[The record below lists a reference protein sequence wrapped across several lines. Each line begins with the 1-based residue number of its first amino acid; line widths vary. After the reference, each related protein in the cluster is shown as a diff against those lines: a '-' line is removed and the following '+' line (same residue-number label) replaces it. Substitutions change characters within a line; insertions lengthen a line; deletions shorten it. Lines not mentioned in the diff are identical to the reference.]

1 MWWSELSKKDNGKIV
16 VRIDGKILP
25 LNPFVQNILR
35 KTVLTM
41 ISTLRDTEIQG
52 DENVEINIK
61 KATA

>member
-1 MWWSELSKKDNGKIV
+1 MSKKDNGKIV
-16 VRIDGKILP
+16 VRIDGKILS

-41 ISTLRDTEIQG
+41 ISTLRYTEIQG
-52 DENVEINIK
+52 DEDVEINVK

>member
-1 MWWSELSKKDNGKIV
+1 MSKKDNGQIV
-16 VRIDGKILP
+16 VKIYGKILP

>member
-1 MWWSELSKKDNGKIV
+1 MLKKDNRKIV
-16 VRIDGKILP
+16 VKIDGKILS
-25 LNPFVQNILR
+25 LTPFVQNILR

-52 DENVEINIK
+52 NENVEINVN

>member
-1 MWWSELSKKDNGKIV
+1 MSKKDNGKIV
-16 VRIDGKILP
+16 VRIDGKILS
-25 LNPFVQNILR
+25 LNPFVHNILR

-52 DENVEINIK
+52 DENVEINVN

>member
-1 MWWSELSKKDNGKIV
+1 MSKKDNGKIV
-16 VRIDGKILP
+16 VKIDGKILS
-25 LNPFVQNILR
+25 LTPFVQNILR

>member
-1 MWWSELSKKDNGKIV
+1 LLKKDNGKIV
-16 VRIDGKILP
+16 VKIDGKILS
-25 LNPFVQNILR
+25 LTPFVQNILR

>member
-1 MWWSELSKKDNGKIV
+1 LSKKDNGKIV
-16 VRIDGKILP
+16 VRIDGKILS
-25 LNPFVQNILR
+25 LTPFVQKIIS

>member
-1 MWWSELSKKDNGKIV
+1 MWWSELSKKDNRKIAV
-16 VRIDGKILP
+16 KIYGKILP

-52 DENVEINIK
+52 NENVEINVN

>member
-1 MWWSELSKKDNGKIV
+1 MSKKDNRKIAV
-16 VRIDGKILP
+16 KIYGKILP

-52 DENVEINIK
+52 NENVEINVN

>member
-1 MWWSELSKKDNGKIV
+1 MWWSELLKKDNGKIV
-16 VRIDGKILP
+16 VKIDGKILS
-25 LNPFVQNILR
+25 LTPFVQNILR

>member
-1 MWWSELSKKDNGKIV
+1 MLKKDNGKIV
-16 VRIDGKILP
+16 VKIDGKILS
-25 LNPFVQNILR
+25 LTPFVQNILR